1 MNERVSGG
9 TPPTGMGGE
18 ILMVAAAA
26 IPLAVT
32 GTPITMQPGMVQGMV
47 DYLHFS
53 QSFAGYIAAAELFGL
68 MAGSVLFTF
77 FARRMNWRI
86 AFAVGMVIAIVANFA
101 TTGAMALGRNDLFL
115 ATRVVAGFGA
125 GLTTTIAWAVL
136 GLGKN
141 PERNM
146 GWGVAAII
154 AFPMLGFFLLPW
166 IFSLGHYAAFLIAYN
181 LSLLICLGFVPFV
194 TTGAEMVEEETP
206 HGVSLL
212 SPTGLTALVSFLAFS
227 IGFPA
232 AYTYMSLIGRGL
244 GLDDVAVNSTL
255 SISQIFG
262 VIGALSMAW
271 SCRKLGYLWTALVV
285 LGGGAAVIFAFGLPM
300 GRTGFLALNCAFQ
313 FAWNAGIPLILG
325 LIAVRAAS
333 SVLLRF
339 AIPLQ
344 FIGFA
349 AAPGFAAM
357 LLTASGYGQV
367 VIGSAALALVSLG
380 AFFPIL
386 FHKPLATEQAA

>member
-1 MNERVSGG
+1 MSKRVPGG
-9 TPPTGMGGE
+9 ALPKGTGGE

-26 IPLAVT
+26 VPLAVT

-53 QSFAGYIAAAELFGL
+53 DSFAGYIASAELFGL

-77 FARRMNWRI
+77 FARRMNWRT
-86 AFAVGMVIAIVANFA
+86 AFALGMVIAFLANLA
-101 TTGAMALGRNDLFL
+101 TIGALTLGRDDLFL

-166 IFSLGHYAAFLIAYN
+166 IFSLGHYTAFLVAYN
-181 LSLLICLGFVPFV
+181 VSLLVCLGFVPFV
-194 TTGAEMVEEETP
+194 TTGAEMVEEEAP

-212 SPTGLTALVSFLAFS
+212 SPTGLTTLVSFLAFS

-271 SCRKLGYLWTALVV
+271 SCRKLGYLSTALVV
-285 LGGGAAVIFAFGLPM
+285 LGGGAVVIFAFGLPM
-300 GRTGFLALNCAFQ
+300 GRTSFLALNCAFQ

-357 LLTASGYGQV
+357 LLTANGYGHV

-386 FHKPLATEQAA
+386 FHKPQATEQAA

>member
-1 MNERVSGG
+1 MSERVSGA
-9 TPPTGMGGE
+9 PAKGMGGG

-53 QSFAGYIAAAELFGL
+53 DSLAGYIASAEITGL
-68 MAGSVLFTF
+68 MVGSVLFTF
-77 FARRMNWRI
+77 FAKRMNWRI
-86 AFAVGMVIAIVANFA
+86 AFALGMGIAILANLA
-101 TTGAMALGRNDLFL
+101 TIGAMALHRDDLFL
-115 ATRVVAGFGA
+115 PLRAVAGFGA

-136 GLGKN
+136 GLGSN
-141 PERNM
+141 PERNL

-154 AFPMLGFFLLPW
+154 AFPMVGFWFLPW
-166 IFSLGHYAAFLIAYN
+166 IFSLGHYSAFLIAYS
-181 LSLLICLGFVPFV
+181 LSLLVCLGFVPFV
-194 TTGAEMVEEETP
+194 TTGKDVVEEQVP

-212 SPTGLTALVSFLAFS
+212 SPTGLTALISFLAFS

-232 AYTYMSLIGRGL
+232 AYTYMSLIGRHL

-271 SCRKLGYLWTALVV
+271 ACSRLGYLATALFV

-300 GRTGFLALNCAFQ
+300 GHNIYLALNCAFQ
-313 FAWNAGIPLILG
+313 FAWNAGLPLILSV
-325 LIAVRAAS
+325 IAVRAAS

-344 FIGFA
+344 FIGMA
-349 AAPGFAAM
+349 VAPGFAAM
-357 LLTASGYGQV
+357 LLTANGYGRV
-367 VIGSAALALVSLG
+367 EAGSAVLALLSLG
-380 AFFPIL
+380 AFLPIL
-386 FHKPLATEQAA
+386 FHKPQATGQAA

>member
-1 MNERVSGG
+1 MSERVPGG
-9 TPPTGMGGE
+9 APPKGTGGE

-32 GTPITMQPGMVQGMV
+32 GTPVTMQPGMVQGMV

-86 AFAVGMVIAIVANFA
+86 AFAVGMVIAILANLA
-101 TTGAMALGRNDLFL
+101 TIGAMALGRDDLFL
-115 ATRVVAGFGA
+115 VTRTVAGFGA

-136 GLGKN
+136 GLGDN

-166 IFSLGHYAAFLIAYN
+166 IFSLGHYTAFLIAYN
-181 LSLLICLGFVPFV
+181 LSLLVCLGFVPFV

-244 GLDDVAVNSTL
+244 GLDDLAVNSTL
-255 SISQIFG
+255 SFSQIFG

-271 SCRKLGYLWTALVV
+271 SCRKLGYLSTALVV

-300 GRTGFLALNCAFQ
+300 GHTSFLALNCAFQ
-313 FAWNAGIPLILG
+313 FTWNAGIPLILG

-357 LLTASGYGQV
+357 LLTANGYGHV
-367 VIGSAALALVSLG
+367 VIGSAVLALVSLG

-386 FHKPLATEQAA
+386 FHKPQATEQAA

>member
-1 MNERVSGG
+1 MSERVSGG
-9 TPPTGMGGE
+9 APARRTGGE

-53 QSFAGYIAAAELFGL
+53 QSFAGYIASAELFGL

-77 FARRMNWRI
+77 FAKRMNWRL
-86 AFAVGMVIAIVANFA
+86 AFAVGMVIALLANLA
-101 TTGAMALGRNDLFL
+101 TIGAITLGRTDLFM

-136 GLGKN
+136 GLGAN

-154 AFPMLGFFLLPW
+154 AFPMLGFWLLPW
-166 IFSLGHYAAFLIAYN
+166 IFSLGHYSAFLIAYD
-181 LSLLICLGFVPFV
+181 LSLLVCLGFVPFV

-271 SCRKLGYLWTALVV
+271 SCRKLGYLSTALVV

-300 GRTGFLALNCAFQ
+300 GRTSFLALNCAFQ

-357 LLTASGYGQV
+357 LLTANSYGHV
-367 VIGSAALALVSLG
+367 VIGSAVLALVSLG
-380 AFFPIL
+380 TFFPIL
-386 FHKPLATEQAA
+386 FHKPQATEQVA

>member
-1 MNERVSGG
+1 MSERISGG
-9 TPPTGMGGE
+9 APARRTGGE

-53 QSFAGYIAAAELFGL
+53 DSLAGYIASAELTGL
-68 MAGSVLFTF
+68 MVGSVLFTF
-77 FARRMNWRI
+77 FAKRMNWRI
-86 AFAVGMVIAIVANFA
+86 AFAVGMVIAILANLA
-101 TTGAMALGRNDLFL
+101 TIGAMALGRNDLFL
-115 ATRVVAGFGA
+115 PLRAVAGFGA

-136 GLGKN
+136 GLGSN

-154 AFPMLGFFLLPW
+154 AFPMVGFRLLPW
-166 IFSLGHYAAFLIAYN
+166 IFSLGHYSAFLIAYS
-181 LSLLICLGFVPFV
+181 LSLLVCLGLVPFV
-194 TTGAEMVEEETP
+194 TDGRDAVEQEAP

-212 SPTGLTALVSFLAFS
+212 SPTGLTALIAFLAFS

-232 AYTYMSLIGRGL
+232 AYTYMSLIGRHL

-271 SCRKLGYLWTALVV
+271 SCRRLGYLLTSLLV
-285 LGGGAAVIFAFGLPM
+285 LGGGTAVIFAFGLPM
-300 GRTGFLALNCAFQ
+300 GHSTYLALNCAFQ
-313 FAWNAGIPLILG
+313 FAWNAGLPLILSV
-325 LIAVRAAS
+325 IAMRAAS

-344 FIGFA
+344 FIGMA
-349 AAPGFAAM
+349 MAPGFAAM
-357 LLTASGYGQV
+357 LLTANGYGRV
-367 VIGSAALALVSLG
+367 VAGSAVLALVSLG
-380 AFFPIL
+380 AFLPIL
-386 FHKPLATEQAA
+386 FHKPQATGQAA